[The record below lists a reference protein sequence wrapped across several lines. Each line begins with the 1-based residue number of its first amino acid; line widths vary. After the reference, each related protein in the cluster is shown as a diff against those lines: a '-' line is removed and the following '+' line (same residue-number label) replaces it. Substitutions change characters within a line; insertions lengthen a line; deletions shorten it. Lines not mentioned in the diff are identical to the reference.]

1 MSVFFTGGQHA
12 HDNSTGVGIMTEV
25 ACEPIG
31 TCEPDQHTY
40 KGLTAQWMGEAVQV
54 APFTKDK
61 ILGYLQSSAEGAAK
75 QCSGG
80 ANGTACGT
88 LWTKTKYDGKTGLGQ
103 ELSAMNVFLANLAF
117 NSPAATNVNTTDAS
131 TTVSKGTTPS
141 PSPTTTTSTSGKSTT
156 TPVKPSS
163 GSERSWAAASWT
175 LSLLIPT
182 SLLFSSLL

>member
-1 MSVFFTGGQHA
+1 MSVFFTGGHNA

-25 ACEPIG
+25 ACEPAGLCPTDAHIF
-31 TCEPDQHTY
+31 
-40 KGLTAQWMGEAVQV
+40 KALTAQWMGEAVQV

-88 LWTKTKYDGKTGLGQ
+88 LWTETKYDGKTGLGQ
-103 ELSAMNVFLANLAF
+103 ELSAMNVFLANLAVH
-117 NSPAATNVNTTDAS
+117 SSAATNVNTTEAS

-141 PSPTTTTSTSGKSTT
+141 SSPTSTTSGNSTT
-156 TPVKPSS
+156 PSVKPSS
-163 GSERSWAAASWT
+163 GSERSWAAASWP